1 MNNIYKYIHE
11 DFETSN
17 VIEKINRINDELEQE
32 LSKDKNLRDKEKEFK
47 LINQQFMEGLKL
59 STRGNRMW

>member
-59 STRGNRMW
+59 SIRGNRMW

>member
-59 STRGNRMW
+59 SVRGNRMW